1 MKTKRNSRAVHP
13 SSSVLNAPRPHALGH
28 GRRRDI
34 RYGGKVGSCG
44 PASNR
49 FRIRGF
55 CRRQV
60 PRQSRNRTTPA
71 PVRQG
76 PRRAA
81 NGTPQR
87 IRERVLFH
95 ILFPALPPLP
105 QYPVP
110 PLQEQRRHLQRCG
123 LKNVFPRQGTPFGI
137 VITPRP
143 CPACS
148 RRYPPS
154 PAAAARHAGHHRLQT
169 GVRTG
174 LYSFRHPTASAS
186 GTDQRQHH
194 DQPASPTV
202 FIPLPLR
209 ATYPS
214 RRHPKG
220 KTYPTGRPHHAYGC
234 TAPTAGQSALMPKA
248 HGLAGVP
255 AFPCPVLAISTSR
268 WPHGYAPCP
277 VRG

>member
-1 MKTKRNSRAVHP
+1 MHQ
-13 SSSVLNAPRPHALGH
+13 
-28 GRRRDI
+28 GRTPLVMD
-34 RYGGKVGSCG
+34 GGGIYATAGNVGSCG

-60 PRQSRNRTTPA
+60 PRRSRNRTTPA

-110 PLQEQRRHLQRCG
+110 PLQEQWRRLQRCG

-137 VITPRP
+137 VHNSPPLSGIL
-143 CPACS
+143 PAVS
-148 RRYPPS
+148 
-154 PAAAARHAGHHRLQT
+154 
-169 GVRTG
+169 
-174 LYSFRHPTASAS
+174 
-186 GTDQRQHH
+186 
-194 DQPASPTV
+194 
-202 FIPLPLR
+202 
-209 ATYPS
+209 
-214 RRHPKG
+214 
-220 KTYPTGRPHHAYGC
+220 
-234 TAPTAGQSALMPKA
+234 
-248 HGLAGVP
+248 
-255 AFPCPVLAISTSR
+255 AFPCGSRPARRTPPAPDGRAHRPLQLPAADGIRQRHGST
-268 WPHGYAPCP
+268 PTQ
-277 VRG
+277 

>member
-1 MKTKRNSRAVHP
+1 MD
-13 SSSVLNAPRPHALGH
+13 
-28 GRRRDI
+28 GRGI
-34 RYGGKVGSCG
+34 YATAGNVGSCG

-60 PRQSRNRTTPA
+60 PRRIRNRTTPA

-95 ILFPALPPLP
+95 ILFPAHPPLP

-110 PLQEQRRHLQRCG
+110 PLQEQRRHLQRYG
-123 LKNVFPRQGTPFGI
+123 LKNGFPRQGTPFGI

-169 GVRTG
+169 GGRTG
-174 LYSFRHPTASAS
+174 LYIIRQPTAPEREKRTRLAARTMLRLYGAHSRAS
-186 GTDQRQHH
+186 
-194 DQPASPTV
+194 
-202 FIPLPLR
+202 
-209 ATYPS
+209 
-214 RRHPKG
+214 
-220 KTYPTGRPHHAYGC
+220 
-234 TAPTAGQSALMPKA
+234 
-248 HGLAGVP
+248 
-255 AFPCPVLAISTSR
+255 ST
-268 WPHGYAPCP
+268 
-277 VRG
+277 

>member
-1 MKTKRNSRAVHP
+1 M
-13 SSSVLNAPRPHALGH
+13 
-28 GRRRDI
+28 D
-34 RYGGKVGSCG
+34 GGGIYATAGNVGSCG

-60 PRQSRNRTTPA
+60 PRRSRNRTTPA

-110 PLQEQRRHLQRCG
+110 PLQEQWRRLQRCG

-137 VITPRP
+137 VHGSPP
-143 CPACS
+143 LSGMLPAVS
-148 RRYPPS
+148 
-154 PAAAARHAGHHRLQT
+154 
-169 GVRTG
+169 
-174 LYSFRHPTASAS
+174 
-186 GTDQRQHH
+186 
-194 DQPASPTV
+194 
-202 FIPLPLR
+202 
-209 ATYPS
+209 
-214 RRHPKG
+214 
-220 KTYPTGRPHHAYGC
+220 
-234 TAPTAGQSALMPKA
+234 
-248 HGLAGVP
+248 
-255 AFPCPVLAISTSR
+255 AFPCGSRPARRTPPAPDGRAHRPLQLPAADGIRQRHGST
-268 WPHGYAPCP
+268 PTP
-277 VRG
+277 

>member
-174 LYSFRHPTASAS
+174 LYSFRHPPAARINANTMTSQPPQRFSSPCRYGPPTPAD
-186 GTDQRQHH
+186 GTR
-194 DQPASPTV
+194 
-202 FIPLPLR
+202 
-209 ATYPS
+209 
-214 RRHPKG
+214 KG
-220 KTYPTGRPHHAYGC
+220 KRTRLAARTMLTAVRRPQQGNQ
-234 TAPTAGQSALMPKA
+234 P
-248 HGLAGVP
+248 
-255 AFPCPVLAISTSR
+255 
-268 WPHGYAPCP
+268 
-277 VRG
+277 

>member
-60 PRQSRNRTTPA
+60 PRRSRNRTTPA

-95 ILFPALPPLP
+95 ILFPAHPPLP

-110 PLQEQRRHLQRCG
+110 PLQEQRRHLQRYG
-123 LKNVFPRQGTPFGI
+123 LKNGFPRQGTPFGME
-137 VITPRP
+137 
-143 CPACS
+143 
-148 RRYPPS
+148 
-154 PAAAARHAGHHRLQT
+154 
-169 GVRTG
+169 
-174 LYSFRHPTASAS
+174 
-186 GTDQRQHH
+186 QRQHH
-194 DQPASPTV
+194 AQPASPTV

-209 ATYPS
+209 ATYAS

-220 KTYPTGRPHHAYGC
+220 KTYPAGRPHHA
-234 TAPTAGQSALMPKA
+234 
-248 HGLAGVP
+248 
-255 AFPCPVLAISTSR
+255 
-268 WPHGYAPCP
+268 
-277 VRG
+277 